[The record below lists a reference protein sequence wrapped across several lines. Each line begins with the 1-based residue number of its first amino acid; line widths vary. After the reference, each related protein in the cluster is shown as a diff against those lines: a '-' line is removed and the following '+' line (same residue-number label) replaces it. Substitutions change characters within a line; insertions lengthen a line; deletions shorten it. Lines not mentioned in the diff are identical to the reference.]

1 MMQPLP
7 TTFIVKGDKFNQN
20 QYPQNTLK
28 NEQVSNIP
36 WKAAKKVIRYLQ
48 GIKEYKLTY

>member
-1 MMQPLP
+1 MQPLP
-7 TTFIVKGDKFNQN
+7 KTFTVKEDKFNQN

-36 WKAAKKVIRYLQ
+36 WKAVKKVIR
-48 GIKEYKLTY
+48 